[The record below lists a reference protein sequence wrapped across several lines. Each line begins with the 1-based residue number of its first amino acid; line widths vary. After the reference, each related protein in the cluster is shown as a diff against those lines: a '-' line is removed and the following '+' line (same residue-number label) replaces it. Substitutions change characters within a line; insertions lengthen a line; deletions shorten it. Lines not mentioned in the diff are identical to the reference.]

1 LVLEDQ
7 YGTYALRLA
16 ALDNQ
21 LQDRMARWAADHLAK
36 LTDNVKR
43 DGNNLCQQVH
53 SDCTSTIADLTA
65 ANRSSIN
72 ALQVNFLCKM
82 TDQITKALINE
93 KREFHALVMNTLTK
107 SNHHCK
113 RLSSC
118 LREVAA
124 ELRRWKACESAT
136 QFLEDKF
143 HTSPAT
149 GTPTS
154 TANTHTVP
162 PTSLLQ
168 QLLVAQSPLDN
179 CPKPI
184 FTP

>member
-1 LVLEDQ
+1 
-7 YGTYALRLA
+7 
-16 ALDNQ
+16 
-21 LQDRMARWAADHLAK
+21 MAHWATDHLAK

-43 DGNNLCQQVH
+43 DDNHLRQQVH
-53 SDCTSTIADLTA
+53 SDCTSTSTIGDLTA

-72 ALQVNFLCKM
+72 ALQVNFLREM

-93 KREFHALVMNTLTK
+93 KREFHALVMDTLTK
-107 SNHHCK
+107 SNHHLK

-118 LREVAA
+118 LREVTA
-124 ELRRWKACESAT
+124 ELRRQKTCKSAT
-136 QFLEDKF
+136 QFSDDKF
-143 HTSPAT
+143 NTSPAT

-184 FTP
+184 FTPWEVYNLMSSSFRK